1 MTALKTR
8 KPTGLPSWPMVLLAG
23 REGAGKSWAAAMA
36 SASELV
42 GRTLWIGIGEDDP
55 DEYGVIPGARFEIV
69 EHDGSYQGILGA
81 VRAAAAE
88 PMDDRPTLL
97 VVDSM
102 TRLWNQITDNA
113 QAVANRRA
121 KGRKNS
127 NGDYTVSADL
137 WNVAAQ
143 QWKDVMDA
151 VRSHRGP
158 AILTARLE
166 QVMVME
172 NNQPTNEKIWKVQGH
187 KSLPFDVGVLIEMH
201 ERGHFLMTKAK
212 SARIQIEKPTPAPG
226 FTVETLWERLGISS
240 QAQLGARTHADV
252 VVDQESA
259 PDAAAQAA
267 VVPPQP
273 SGRDWAAMAA
283 LAPSK
288 DDLNALWRQI
298 PPHERTQA
306 LRDQMGALAIGFEQR
321 AVASPEPEK
330 PWAAQGEP
338 SGSEWATRPIPQG
351 EAVRPGEEETPPL
364 EGMEQGEPETGGGD
378 RG

>member
-69 EHDGSYQGILGA
+69 EHDGSYQGILAA

-102 TRLWNQITDNA
+102 TRLWNQLTDNA

-172 NNQPTNEKIWKVQGH
+172 NGQPTNEKVWKVQGH

-226 FTVETLWERLGISS
+226 FTVETLWDRLGIST
-240 QAQLGARTHADV
+240 QAQLGIRTHADV
-252 VVDQESA
+252 VVDKEAA
-259 PDAAAQAA
+259 PDAEAQAA
-267 VVPPQP
+267 AVP
-273 SGRDWAAMAA
+273 SGRDW
-283 LAPSK
+283 LAEAGQASSK
-288 DDLNALWRQI
+288 DGLNTLWGQI
-298 PPHERTQA
+298 PVHERSQK
-306 LRDQMGALAIGFEQR
+306 LRDRMGELAIAFEQR
-321 AVASPEPEK
+321 AAEPSPEPEK
-330 PWAAQGEP
+330 AWASPDAGP
-338 SGSEWATRPIPQG
+338 ASDWPVAPIPQG
-351 EAVRPGEEETPPL
+351 EEVRPGEEETPPL
-364 EGMEQGEPETGGGD
+364 EGMEPEAPLTGGDD

>member
-69 EHDGSYQGILGA
+69 EHDGSYQGILAA

-102 TRLWNQITDNA
+102 TRLWNQLTDNA

-172 NNQPTNEKIWKVQGH
+172 NGQPTNEKVWKVQGH

-226 FTVETLWERLGISS
+226 FTVETLWDRLGIST
-240 QAQLGARTHADV
+240 QAQLGIRTHADV
-252 VVDQESA
+252 VVDKEAA
-259 PDAAAQAA
+259 PDAEAQAA
-267 VVPPQP
+267 AVP
-273 SGRDWAAMAA
+273 SGRDW
-283 LAPSK
+283 LAEAGQATSK
-288 DDLNALWRQI
+288 DGLNALWGQI
-298 PPHERTQA
+298 PVHERSQK
-306 LRDQMGALAIGFEQR
+306 LRDRMGELAIAFEQR
-321 AVASPEPEK
+321 AAEPSPEPEK
-330 PWAAQGEP
+330 AWAAPDEGTSDWP
-338 SGSEWATRPIPQG
+338 VAAIPQG
-351 EAVRPGEEETPPL
+351 EEVRPGEEETPPL
-364 EGMEQGEPETGGGD
+364 EGMEPEAPLTGGDD

>member
-1 MTALKTR
+1 VTALKTR

-69 EHDGSYQGILGA
+69 EHDGSYQGILAA

-102 TRLWNQITDNA
+102 TRLWNQLTDNA

-151 VRSHRGP
+151 VRLHRGP

-172 NNQPTNEKIWKVQGH
+172 NGQPTNEKVWKVQGH

-226 FTVETLWERLGISS
+226 FTVETLWDRLGIST
-240 QAQLGARTHADV
+240 QAQLGVRTHADV
-252 VVDQESA
+252 VVDKEAA
-259 PDAAAQAA
+259 PDAEAQAA
-267 VVPPQP
+267 AVP
-273 SGRDWAAMAA
+273 SGRDWLAEAAQAS
-283 LAPSK
+283 SK
-288 DDLNALWRQI
+288 DGLNALWGQI
-298 PPHERTQA
+298 PPHERSQK
-306 LRDQMGALAIGFEQR
+306 LRDRMGELAIAFEQR
-321 AVASPEPEK
+321 AAEPSPEPEK
-330 PWAAQGEP
+330 AWASPDAGP
-338 SGSEWATRPIPQG
+338 ASDWPVAPIPQG
-351 EAVRPGEEETPPL
+351 EEVRPGEEETPPL
-364 EGMEQGEPETGGGD
+364 EGMEPEAPLTGGDD

>member
-1 MTALKTR
+1 
-8 KPTGLPSWPMVLLAG
+8 MVLLAG

-69 EHDGSYQGILGA
+69 EHDGSYQGILAA

-102 TRLWNQITDNA
+102 TRLWNQLTDNA

-172 NNQPTNEKIWKVQGH
+172 NGQPTNEKVWKVQGH

-226 FTVETLWERLGISS
+226 FTVETLWDRLGIST
-240 QAQLGARTHADV
+240 QAQLGIRTHADV
-252 VVDQESA
+252 VVDKEAA
-259 PDAAAQAA
+259 PDAEAQAA
-267 VVPPQP
+267 AVP
-273 SGRDWAAMAA
+273 SGRDW
-283 LAPSK
+283 LAEAGQATSK
-288 DDLNALWRQI
+288 DDLNALWGQI
-298 PPHERTQA
+298 PPHERSQK
-306 LRDQMGALAIGFEQR
+306 LRDRMGELAIAFEQR
-321 AVASPEPEK
+321 AAEPSPEPEK
-330 PWAAQGEP
+330 AWAAPDAGTSDWP
-338 SGSEWATRPIPQG
+338 VAPIPQG
-351 EAVRPGEEETPPL
+351 EEVRPGEEETPPL
-364 EGMEQGEPETGGGD
+364 EGMEPEAPLTGGDD

>member
-1 MTALKTR
+1 MTLKTR

-69 EHDGSYQGILGA
+69 EHDGSYQGILAA

-97 VVDSM
+97 VIDSM
-102 TRLWNQITDNA
+102 TRLWNQLTDNA

-143 QWKDVMDA
+143 QWRDVMDA
-151 VRSHRGP
+151 VRAHQGP
-158 AILTARLE
+158 TLLTARLE

-187 KSLPFDVGVLIEMH
+187 KSLPFDVGVLVEMH

-226 FTVETLWERLGISS
+226 FTVETLWDRLGISA

-252 VVDQESA
+252 VVDVESA
-259 PDAAAQAA
+259 PDAVAQAA
-267 VVPPQP
+267 VPAPKP
-273 SGRDWAAMAA
+273 SGRDWAAEAGQA
-283 LAPSK
+283 SSK
-288 DDLNALWRQI
+288 DDLNTLWQSI
-298 PPHERTQA
+298 PPYERTQA
-306 LRDQMGALAIGFEQR
+306 LRDRMAQLAVGFEQK
-321 AVASPEPEK
+321 AAASPEPERA
-330 PWAAQGEP
+330 WASPDAEASQDWP
-338 SGSEWATRPIPQG
+338 VAPIPKD
-351 EAVRPGEEETPPL
+351 EEVRPGEEETPPL
-364 EGMEQGEPETGGGD
+364 EGMEPEVPLTDGDD

>member
-1 MTALKTR
+1 MTLKTR

-81 VRAAAAE
+81 VQAAAAE

-143 QWKDVMDA
+143 QWRDVMDA

-187 KSLPFDVGVLIEMH
+187 KSLPFDVGVLVEMH

-259 PDAAAQAA
+259 PDAVAQAA
-267 VVPPQP
+267 AVP
-273 SGRDWAAMAA
+273 SGRDWLAEARALSSAAE
-283 LAPSK
+283 
-288 DDLNALWRQI
+288 LNGLWAQV
-298 PPHERTQA
+298 PQHERGEKLFA
-306 LRDQMGALAIGFEQR
+306 DLKAI
-321 AVASPEPEK
+321 AVSLSAPAAPSPEPEK
-330 PWAAQGEP
+330 PWAAQGEA